1 MRRGNGAAARDRER
15 KQGCKRAALRTRA
28 ISGLQS
34 EAALQSTSRFL
45 RKIACFSCAF
55 LGRMPTQSFLRSR
68 YEGVEHQFMNRSS
81 AIQSANGSEKAFT
94 TTHWSVVLEAQ
105 GESPAAQ
112 RALEILCRTYWRPL
126 YGFVRRHGLGREE
139 AQDLVQEFFARLLEH
154 RNLDTVRREKGRLRS
169 YLLVSLKRF
178 LAAERHRASGVKRY
192 ESGPHIPLDELL
204 ESEAADFELTE
215 TWSADRLYERHWAL
229 AVLEQ
234 VLGRLESE
242 YQAAGNAVLFD
253 RLKEFLVGEK
263 RLRTQ
268 AEIAT
273 ELGMTENAVK
283 QAFHRFRQR
292 YRLLLREEIAHT
304 VAQAGDVEGELR
316 HLVSVLRG

>member
-1 MRRGNGAAARDRER
+1 MNG
-15 KQGCKRAALRTRA
+15 
-28 ISGLQS
+28 
-34 EAALQSTSRFL
+34 
-45 RKIACFSCAF
+45 
-55 LGRMPTQSFLRSR
+55 
-68 YEGVEHQFMNRSS
+68 SS
-81 AIQSANGSEKAFT
+81 VIQSANGGAISFT
-94 TTHWSVVLEAQ
+94 TTHWSIVLEAQ
-105 GESPAAQ
+105 GETPAAQ

-154 RNLDTVRREKGRLRS
+154 RNLDAVRREKGRLRS

-178 LAAERHRASGVKRY
+178 LATERHRATGVKRY

-234 VLGRLESE
+234 VLDRLESE
-242 YQAAGNAVLFD
+242 YRAAGNAVLFD
-253 RLKEFLVGEK
+253 GLKEFLVGEPG
-263 RLRTQ
+263 LRTQ

>member
-1 MRRGNGAAARDRER
+1 MNGS
-15 KQGCKRAALRTRA
+15 L
-28 ISGLQS
+28 
-34 EAALQSTSRFL
+34 
-45 RKIACFSCAF
+45 
-55 LGRMPTQSFLRSR
+55 
-68 YEGVEHQFMNRSS
+68 
-81 AIQSANGSEKAFT
+81 AIQSASGGAMTFT

-105 GESPAAQ
+105 GETPAAQ
-112 RALEILCRTYWRPL
+112 KALEILCRTYWRPL
-126 YGFVRRHGLGREE
+126 YAFARREGLAREE
-139 AQDLVQEFFARLLEH
+139 AQDLVQEFFARLLGH

-178 LAAERHRASGVKRY
+178 LAAERHRATGVKRY

-204 ESEAADFELTE
+204 ESEAADFELAE
-215 TWSADRLYERHWAL
+215 TWSADRLYERQWAL

-242 YQAAGNAVLFD
+242 YRTAGNAVLFD

-263 RLRTQ
+263 GLRTQ

-304 VAQAGDVEGELR
+304 VTAPGDVEGELR

>member
-1 MRRGNGAAARDRER
+1 MNGSA
-15 KQGCKRAALRTRA
+15 
-28 ISGLQS
+28 
-34 EAALQSTSRFL
+34 
-45 RKIACFSCAF
+45 
-55 LGRMPTQSFLRSR
+55 
-68 YEGVEHQFMNRSS
+68 
-81 AIQSANGSEKAFT
+81 AIQSANGGAMAFT
-94 TTHWSVVLEAQ
+94 TTHWSIVLEAQ
-105 GESPAAQ
+105 GETPAAQ

-154 RNLDTVRREKGRLRS
+154 RNLDMVRREKGRLRS

-178 LAAERHRASGVKRY
+178 LASEQHRASGVKRY
-192 ESGPHIPLDELL
+192 ASGPHIPLDELL
-204 ESEAADFELTE
+204 ESEVADLELTE

-242 YQAAGNAVLFD
+242 YRAAGNAVLFD
-253 RLKEFLVGEK
+253 RLKEFLVGEPG
-263 RLRTQ
+263 LRTQ

-273 ELGMTENAVK
+273 ELDMTENAVK

>member
-1 MRRGNGAAARDRER
+1 MNGSA
-15 KQGCKRAALRTRA
+15 
-28 ISGLQS
+28 
-34 EAALQSTSRFL
+34 
-45 RKIACFSCAF
+45 
-55 LGRMPTQSFLRSR
+55 
-68 YEGVEHQFMNRSS
+68 
-81 AIQSANGSEKAFT
+81 AIQTANGGVMAFT

-126 YGFVRRHGLGREE
+126 YGFARRQGLAREE
-139 AQDLVQEFFARLLEH
+139 AQDLIQDFFARLLEH
-154 RNLDTVRREKGRLRS
+154 RNLDMVRREKGRLRS

-178 LAAERHRASGVKRY
+178 LASEQHRASGVKRY
-192 ESGPHIPLDELL
+192 ETGPHIPLEELL
-204 ESEAADFELTE
+204 ESEAADFKLAE

-242 YQAAGNAVLFD
+242 YRAAGKGALFD

-263 RLRTQ
+263 GRPLQ
-268 AEIAT
+268 VEIGA

-292 YRLLLREEIAHT
+292 YRLLLRQEIAHT

-316 HLVSVLRG
+316 HLVSVLRT

>member
-1 MRRGNGAAARDRER
+1 M
-15 KQGCKRAALRTRA
+15 
-28 ISGLQS
+28 
-34 EAALQSTSRFL
+34 
-45 RKIACFSCAF
+45 
-55 LGRMPTQSFLRSR
+55 
-68 YEGVEHQFMNRSS
+68 
-81 AIQSANGSEKAFT
+81 AFT

-126 YGFVRRHGLGREE
+126 YGFARRQGLAREE
-139 AQDLVQEFFARLLEH
+139 AQDLIQDFFARLLEH
-154 RNLDTVRREKGRLRS
+154 RNLDMVRREKGRLRS

-178 LAAERHRASGVKRY
+178 LASEQHRASGVKRY
-192 ESGPHIPLDELL
+192 ETGPHIPLEELL
-204 ESEAADFELTE
+204 ESEAADFELAE

-242 YQAAGNAVLFD
+242 YRAAGKGALFD

-263 RLRTQ
+263 GRPLQ
-268 AEIAT
+268 VEIGA

-316 HLVSVLRG
+316 HLVSVLRT

>member
-1 MRRGNGAAARDRER
+1 MNG
-15 KQGCKRAALRTRA
+15 
-28 ISGLQS
+28 
-34 EAALQSTSRFL
+34 
-45 RKIACFSCAF
+45 
-55 LGRMPTQSFLRSR
+55 
-68 YEGVEHQFMNRSS
+68 S
-81 AIQSANGSEKAFT
+81 AVIQSANGGAMAFT

-105 GESPAAQ
+105 GDTPAAQ

-178 LAAERHRASGVKRY
+178 LATERHRASGVKRY
-192 ESGPHIPLDELL
+192 QSGPHIPLDELL
-204 ESEAADFELTE
+204 ESDVTDFELAE
-215 TWSADRLYERHWAL
+215 TLSADRLYERRWAL

-253 RLKEFLVGEK
+253 QLKEFLVGE
-263 RLRTQ
+263 RGRPTQ

-273 ELGMTENAVK
+273 DLGMTENAVK
-283 QAFHRFRQR
+283 QAFHRLRQR
-292 YRLLLREEIAHT
+292 YRVLLREEIAHT
-304 VAQAGDVEGELR
+304 VTAPGDIEDELR
-316 HLVSVLRG
+316 HLVYVVRG

>member
-1 MRRGNGAAARDRER
+1 MHKAFGAVVNGSTVEDYRLDFGASFYLNRSVSAAEDEMSSLTAVGSAAAGRPT
-15 KQGCKRAALRTRA
+15 AA
-28 ISGLQS
+28 S
-34 EAALQSTSRFL
+34 
-45 RKIACFSCAF
+45 
-55 LGRMPTQSFLRSR
+55 
-68 YEGVEHQFMNRSS
+68 
-81 AIQSANGSEKAFT
+81 FT

-105 GESPAAQ
+105 GETPAAQ
-112 RALEILCRTYWRPL
+112 RALEILCRAYWRPL

-178 LAAERHRASGVKRY
+178 LAAERHRANGVKRY
-192 ESGPHIPLDELL
+192 ESGPHIALDELL
-204 ESEAADFELTE
+204 NSEVADFELAE

-242 YQAAGNAVLFD
+242 YRAAGNAVLFD
-253 RLKEFLVGEK
+253 RLKEFLVGE
-263 RLRTQ
+263 RGLRTQ

-316 HLVSVLRG
+316 HLVSVLRK

>member
-1 MRRGNGAAARDRER
+1 VNPPEDELTSLTAIGPATAGQRMAA
-15 KQGCKRAALRTRA
+15 
-28 ISGLQS
+28 
-34 EAALQSTSRFL
+34 
-45 RKIACFSCAF
+45 
-55 LGRMPTQSFLRSR
+55 
-68 YEGVEHQFMNRSS
+68 
-81 AIQSANGSEKAFT
+81 AFT

-105 GESPAAQ
+105 GDTPAAQ

-178 LAAERHRASGVKRY
+178 LASEQHRAGGVKRY
-192 ESGPHIPLDELL
+192 ETGPHITLEELL
-204 ESEAADFELTE
+204 ASEAADFEPAE
-215 TWSADRLYERHWAL
+215 AMSADRLYERRWAL
-229 AVLEQ
+229 GVLEQ

-242 YQAAGNAVLFD
+242 YEATGNAALFD
-253 RLKEFLVGEK
+253 RLKEFLVGE
-263 RLRTQ
+263 RGLPTQ
-268 AEIAT
+268 AEIAID
-273 ELGMTENAVK
+273 LGMTQNAVK

-292 YRLLLREEIAHT
+292 YRVLLREEIAHT
-304 VAQAGDVEGELR
+304 VIAPGDVEDELR